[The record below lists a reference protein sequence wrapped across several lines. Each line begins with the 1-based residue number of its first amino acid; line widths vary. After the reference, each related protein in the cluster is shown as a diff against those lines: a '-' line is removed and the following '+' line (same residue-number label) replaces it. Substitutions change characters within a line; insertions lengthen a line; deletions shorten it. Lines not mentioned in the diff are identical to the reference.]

1 MKDLFSCY
9 YRASNEILNHGMQP
23 KYGQLSFKR
32 KRGQYCLCS
41 TRMIIKTINRLFF
54 FFFMFT
60 LSDEPTFVNRAMS
73 RLFD

>member
-1 MKDLFSCY
+1 MLLQSY
-9 YRASNEILNHGMQP
+9 SNEILNHGMQP

-32 KRGQYCLCS
+32 KRGQYCLCA

-54 FFFMFT
+54 FFMFP